1 MGGIRLKVLGVCA
14 ILAAAVCA
22 QNTGARAADEL
33 VKFDSAP
40 YIVGQIQQR
49 RAIERGEMAVA
60 TTGAIEGYLSRPY
73 GDGPFPAA
81 IYLHGCSGLS
91 LAARKRS
98 PQAFESNAMTDQ
110 PMPNLKLIASTAHL
124 NAAIDFEAAK
134 ERGIAIANTGY
145 RSTPT
150 IEMTWALILASARN
164 VVDESLALRNGGWQQ
179 GVGEELQGKTLG
191 VLGLGNVGGSVA
203 RIGSAFGMK
212 IIAWSQNM
220 TAEVAE
226 RSRRRIAGASLD
238 VFDQEPFP
246 KDHPFRRLPN
256 VIATPHIGYVAG
268 GLYETFYGDTV
279 KNIEKWLHAVQV

>member
-1 MGGIRLKVLGVCA
+1 
-14 ILAAAVCA
+14 
-22 QNTGARAADEL
+22 
-33 VKFDSAP
+33 
-40 YIVGQIQQR
+40 
-49 RAIERGEMAVA
+49 VA
-60 TTGAIEGYLSRPY
+60 TTGAIEGYLSKPD
-73 GDGPFPAA
+73 GDGPFPAV
-81 IYLHGCSGLS
+81 IYLHGCGGLS

-110 PMPNLKLIASTAHL
+110 PMPNLKLIASAAHL

-164 VVDESLALRNGGWQQ
+164 VVDESPRSSKRRLAAGRWRGAPRKNARCAWFGKCGR
-179 GVGEELQGKTLG
+179 VGR
-191 VLGLGNVGGSVA
+191 A
-203 RIGSAFGMK
+203 HRFGMK

-238 VFDQEPFP
+238 VFDQEPLP

-256 VIATPHIGYVAG
+256 VVATPHIGYVAR